1 MVSPQL
7 CTAIAEAI
15 GKPTLFEPG
24 VLYYEKTTGLRYVCQ
39 DVFKSGPAM
48 VRIGGGNGKARIM
61 NPDWFVRVLTEPELY
76 AMVKYRSCKAG
87 NYHVIV
93 IESEKQTTTIKF
105 KKPEDTT
112 YEFKA
117 VGTKS

>member
-1 MVSPQL
+1 MVSVQL

-24 VLYYEKTTGLRYVCQ
+24 VLYYEKETGLRYACQ

-61 NPDWFVRVLTEPELY
+61 NPEWFVRVLTEPELY
-76 AMVKYRSCKAG
+76 AMVKHHRG
-87 NYHVIV
+87 NHHAIV
-93 IESEKQTTTIKF
+93 IESETKTTTIKF

-117 VGTKS
+117 VGTKG

>member
-15 GKPTLFEPG
+15 GKPTLFELG

-76 AMVKYRSCKAG
+76 SMVKYHRGES
-87 NYHVIV
+87 NIIV

-117 VGTKS
+117 IGTKS

>member
-1 MVSPQL
+1 MVSVQL
-7 CTAIAEAI
+7 CRAIAEAI

-24 VLYYEKTTGLRYVCQ
+24 VLYYEKTTGLRYTCQ
-39 DVFKSGPAM
+39 DVHKSGPSM
-48 VRIGGGNGKARIM
+48 VRIGGGNGKARVM

-76 AMVKYRSCKAG
+76 GMVKYHRGES
-87 NYHVIV
+87 NVIV
-93 IESEKQTTTIKF
+93 IESETKTTTIKF

-112 YEFKA
+112 YEYKA